1 MSSNRRWCFNANGPL
16 VKIRLIARSEWDM
29 KIAFLV
35 TVLPLL
41 LVGAVDGQTPSQRP
55 GHRGTL
61 MSAGEDAYHASLKLT
76 TSIVDEHYCSDGRIR
91 YSLLFKFTNMGNQPV
106 ILNRLRPEV
115 ARYMISANQKAA
127 VSRNHETV
135 AHIMVGLNNENMS
148 STAELNEKHFL
159 FLKTGEVYEVKD
171 SLTISPRHENG
182 KRLRSGTHMLQVVV
196 QTWPNP
202 GASNVEWREK
212 WRNRG
217 YLWSDSLISDPMP
230 FVIKKQPL
238 VLKCD

>member
-1 MSSNRRWCFNANGPL
+1 
-16 VKIRLIARSEWDM
+16 M

-35 TVLPLL
+35 TVLPLW
-41 LVGAVDGQTPSQRP
+41 LVVAVDGQTQSQRQ
-55 GHRGTL
+55 GDRGTL
-61 MSAGEDAYHASLKLT
+61 MSAGEDAYHARLKLT
-76 TSIVDEHYCSDGRIR
+76 TRIVDEHYCSDGRIR
-91 YSLLFKFTNMGNQPV
+91 YSLLFKFTNVGNQTV
-106 ILNRLRPEV
+106 ILNRSRPEV
-115 ARYMISANQKAA
+115 ARYMISANHKAA

-135 AHIMVGLNNENMS
+135 AHIMLGLNNENMS
-148 STAELNEKHFL
+148 STSELDETHFL
-159 FLKTGEVYEVKD
+159 SLKTGESYEVKD
-171 SLTISPRHENG
+171 NLSIFPRHENR
-182 KRLRSGTHMLQVVV
+182 KRLRPGTHMLQVVV

-230 FVIKKQPL
+230 VVIEKQPL